1 MSNYLRR
8 ETDSFIFRRRVPPH
22 LQVRLRR
29 KELYRSLNTTVRKT
43 AKVRAALL
51 LIQTER
57 LFQMLDDEADY
68 IPTDEDIRAAVRLSL
83 STERWQQRLK
93 LLEQTTPGGLRAQ
106 HDDMARSL
114 LLTVETDDLLT
125 ERDVMCM
132 EAQYALDDA
141 GFTGNG
147 KVLARTVDVML
158 QALQGYVERRMQE
171 VFQPETL
178 APPSAGN
185 AAPAQLSQQPYAS
198 ATPTKISKFLKPWY
212 NDICAGYNR
221 NKALSDETTD
231 QYLKTVELFIGLMG
245 DRNVGQITFDEAAAF
260 RELVLELPS
269 SHGKGGIGSPKK
281 ELARARANPKLPR
294 VTMKTAKRHFS
305 GMNSIWKW
313 LVHKKHVP
321 SQPNPFS
328 GHSFPGTKSKKS
340 ARDDW
345 SQEDLQRLFTSG
357 EFRNASHSSA
367 LHWLPLISLHSGMRL
382 EEICR
387 LRPAHDIVRKDGTTC
402 FNIVARE
409 GWDPKTEAGTRLVP
423 IHSWLL
429 KHGLMAFV
437 HEQRARGAE
446 HLFSPELLLHKKK
459 LSSGFGREFS
469 DMKIKLGV
477 GKKTTFH
484 SFRHTFRTVLD
495 STDLKEAHIDAVMGH
510 EGGGSEGRIYSKR
523 VTTAKLKEVVEAFMS
538 PLELAFLASADTSAP
553 PPLPKAV
560 IKKRKLTPPV
570 LDESGKVVR
579 TRSKRL

>member
-1 MSNYLRR
+1 
-8 ETDSFIFRRRVPPH
+8 
-22 LQVRLRR
+22 
-29 KELYRSLNTTVRKT
+29 
-43 AKVRAALL
+43 
-51 LIQTER
+51 
-57 LFQMLDDEADY
+57 MLEEDEEY
-68 IPTDEDIRAAVRLSL
+68 VPTDEDIRAAVRWSL
-83 STERWQQRLK
+83 STEIWQERIKQLQSR
-93 LLEQTTPGGLRAQ
+93 TPGSLREHHA
-106 HDDMARSL
+106 DLARSL
-114 LLTVETDDLLT
+114 LVTLETDRHFT
-125 ERDVMCM
+125 EEAVMYM
-132 EAQYALDDA
+132 EAQYALEDA

-158 QALQGYVERRMQE
+158 QTLQGYVDKRMQE

-178 APPSAGN
+178 APPNVGN
-185 AAPAQLSQQPYAS
+185 AVPAQASQQPVAW
-198 ATPTKISKFLKPWY
+198 ATPTKISKFIKPWHT
-212 NDICAGYNR
+212 DICIGYNGS
-221 NKALSDETTD
+221 KALSDETTD
-231 QYLKTVELFIGLMG
+231 QYLKTVELFISLMG

-260 RELVLELPS
+260 RELILELPS

-281 ELARARANPKLPR
+281 ELARARANPNLPR

-313 LVHKKHVP
+313 LVHRKHVP

-345 SQEDLQRLFTSG
+345 SQEDLQRLFTSR
-357 EFRNASHSSA
+357 EFRDAPHSSA
-367 LHWLPLISLHSGMRL
+367 LHWLPLISLYSGMRL

-387 LRPAHDIVRKDGTTC
+387 LRPAHDVVRKDGINC

-429 KHGLMAFV
+429 KHGLMDFV
-437 HEQRARGAE
+437 KEQRARGAE

-510 EGGGSEGRIYSKR
+510 EGGGSEGRVYSKR
-523 VTTAKLKEVVEAFMS
+523 VTTAKLKEVVEAFKS

-553 PPLPKAV
+553 PPFPRT
-560 IKKRKLTPPV
+560 IIRKKKLTPPV
-570 LDESGKVVR
+570 IDENGKVVR
-579 TRSKRL
+579 PRAKGR